1 VSCAAEEVV
10 YNIHTCAVLV
20 HSAAAA
26 AVTWVRHVQRAG
38 GVNGDGPAVRRCP
51 TMLPLRKCSLL
62 LILIAI
68 ITSLPVGEGNYCDDH
83 VCLSVCLSASIS
95 PELHVRSSP
104 NFYACYLCPWVGPS
118 LAAVRYFKY
127 FRFYG

>member
-1 VSCAAEEVV
+1 MSCAAEEVV

-26 AVTWVRHVQRAG
+26 AAAVTWVRHVQRAG
-38 GVNGDGPAVRRCP
+38 GVNGDGSAVRRCP

-68 ITSLPVGEGNYCDDH
+68 ITSLPVGEGNCCDDH
-83 VCLSVCLSASIS
+83 VCLSVREHIS
-95 PELHVRSSP
+95 GTTRPIFTKFLCVLPISVGRSFSGGG
-104 NFYACYLCPWVGPS
+104 AIL
-118 LAAVRYFKY
+118 
-127 FRFYG
+127 